1 MKKSKKKQPK
11 ICIFAKRLF
20 LFSVLLLIGCNV
32 FLNSYEIRLN
42 AQTKTAQNEISALK
56 SDIDGLKMKK
66 QEQVSFANIKKVVSK
81 KGYTYQ
87 QSQVATTVVGV
98 KKNAEN

>member
-1 MKKSKKKQPK
+1 MKKNKKKQPK

-66 QEQVSFANIKKVVSK
+66 QELVDFIMFSKFLIVREQLFQNLFVGQCVRKV
-81 KGYTYQ
+81 GR
-87 QSQVATTVVGV
+87 
-98 KKNAEN
+98 